1 MVFVGMDHG
10 TTGVSFTVLHDE
22 PIHFKINRLQLSRK
36 EVSAM
41 EELFKRVNPAEIDLM
56 AITYAMGDGIS
67 NIIPIEKVVDRGILS
82 IEGAGKVTGG
92 GTFVY
97 DEIEESKVPT
107 ILIPGLHKNS
117 PSLDPR
123 FRAAYSH
130 QASAE
135 KVSICYNAQLETG
148 FQDFIVADIS
158 SNTVSIL
165 LEDAKIRGA
174 MDACL
179 GAMGI
184 IHGPLDLE
192 MIRNIDEGLKTA
204 NQCFSQAGAVKV
216 AGLDEEVSQAREVL
230 LKNYKN
236 GDSKAKLALDT
247 MLMTILMEIWGLNG
261 ISPKK
266 LQGVVLTGSIGALR
280 EPFDFYGRLTK
291 ELNIIGECVL
301 LPSTSGSMGS
311 AQIARDVFNGAQEI
325 LGIKVEQF

>member
-10 TTGVSFTVLHDE
+10 TTGVSFTVLRDE
-22 PIHFKINRLQLSRK
+22 PVHFKIGRVQLSRG
-36 EVSAM
+36 EISALD
-41 EELFKRVNPAEIDLM
+41 ELFKLVNPQEIDLM

-67 NIIPIEKVVDRGILS
+67 EITPIEKVVDRGILS

-97 DEIEESKVPT
+97 DEIEQSQVPT

-117 PSLDPR
+117 ESLDPR

-135 KVSICYNAQLETG
+135 KISICYNAHLETG
-148 FQDFIVADIS
+148 FEDFIVADIS

-165 LEDAKIRGA
+165 LEDAEIVGA
-174 MDACL
+174 IDACL
-179 GAMGI
+179 EAIGI

-192 MIRNIDEGLKTA
+192 MIRDIDEGQRTA

-216 AGLDEEVSQAREVL
+216 AGLDEDVSHAREVL
-230 LKNYKN
+230 LERYQM
-236 GDSKAKLALDT
+236 GDPRAKLALDT

-261 ISPKK
+261 ISTKK
-266 LQGVVLTGSIGALR
+266 LEGLVVTGSVGSLR
-280 EPFDFYGRLTK
+280 EPYDFYGRLTEGFK
-291 ELNIIGECVL
+291 VAGACVQ
-301 LPSTSGSMGS
+301 LPPTSGSMGS
-311 AQIARDVFNGAQEI
+311 AQIARDVFNGARNI
-325 LGIKVEQF
+325 LGIKVKQF

>member
-22 PIHFKINRLQLSRK
+22 PVHFKIGRVQLSRG

-41 EELFKRVNPAEIDLM
+41 EELFKRVNPEDIDLM

-67 NIIPIEKVVDRGILS
+67 DITPIEKVADRGILS

-97 DEIEESKVPT
+97 DEIEQSQIPT

-117 PSLDPR
+117 ASLDPR

-135 KVSICYNAQLETG
+135 KVSICYNAHLETD
-148 FQDFIVADIS
+148 FQDFVVADIS

-192 MIRNIDEGLKTA
+192 MIRDIDEGLKTA

-216 AGLDEEVSQAREVL
+216 AGLDEEVSQARDVL
-230 LKNYKN
+230 LEKYQF
-236 GDSKAKLALDT
+236 DDPKAKLALDT
-247 MLMTILMEIWGLNG
+247 MIMTILMEICGLNG
-261 ISPKK
+261 ISQSK
-266 LQGVVLTGSIGALR
+266 LEGVVLTGSIGSMR
-280 EPFDFYGRLTK
+280 EPFDFYGRLSR
-291 ELNIIGECVL
+291 ELKNVGECIL
-301 LPSTSGSMGS
+301 LPPTSGSLGS
-311 AQIARDVFNGAQEI
+311 AQIARDVFHGAKKI
-325 LGIKVEQF
+325 LGIKVAKF

>member
-10 TTGVSFTVLHDE
+10 TTGVSFTVLLEE
-22 PIHFKINRLQLSRK
+22 PVHFKIGREQLSRG

-41 EELFKRVNPAEIDLM
+41 TELAKRVDPEKIDLM

-67 NIIPIEKVVDRGILS
+67 YITPLEKVKDRGILS
-82 IEGAGKVTGG
+82 MEGAGKVTGG

-97 DEIEESKVPT
+97 DEIEQSHIPT

-117 PSLDPR
+117 TSLDPR

-135 KVSICYNAQLETG
+135 KVSICYNAHLETG
-148 FQDFIVADIS
+148 FNDFIVADIS
-158 SNTVSIL
+158 SNTVTIL
-165 LEDAKIRGA
+165 LEDAKIQGA

-192 MIRNIDEGLKTA
+192 MIRNIDDGIKTA

-216 AGLDEEVSQAREVL
+216 AGLDEEVSHARQVL
-230 LKNYKN
+230 LEKYRN
-236 GDSKAKLALDT
+236 GDQKAKLALDT

-261 ISPKK
+261 ISRREIE
-266 LQGVVLTGSIGALR
+266 GVVMTGSVGSLR
-280 EPFDFYGRLTK
+280 EPYDFYGRLTR
-291 ELNIIGECVL
+291 ELEKLGKAFL
-301 LPSTSGSMGS
+301 LPPTSGSMGS
-311 AQIARDVFNGAQEI
+311 AQIARDVFQGKKDI
-325 LGIKVEQF
+325 LGIKVQDI

>member
-22 PIHFKINRLQLSRK
+22 PVHFKIGRVQISRR

-41 EELFKRVNPAEIDLM
+41 NELFKRVNPEEIDLM

-67 NIIPIEKVVDRGILS
+67 NIIPLEKVVDRGILS

-97 DEIEESKVPT
+97 DEIEQSPIPT

-179 GAMGI
+179 GAMGV

-192 MIRNIDEGLKTA
+192 MIRNIDEGLKSA

-216 AGLDEEVSQAREVL
+216 AGLDEDVSHAREIL
-230 LKNYKN
+230 LKNYQN

-247 MLMTILMEIWGLNG
+247 MLMTILMEIKGLNG

-266 LQGVVLTGSIGALR
+266 LQGVVLTGSIGSLR
-280 EPFDFYGRLTK
+280 EPYDFYGRLTD
-291 ELNIIGECVL
+291 ELKSVGDCVL
-301 LPSTSGSMGS
+301 LPPTSGSMGS
-311 AQIARDVFNGAQEI
+311 AQIARDVFNGAKEI
-325 LGIKVEQF
+325 LGIKVEEF